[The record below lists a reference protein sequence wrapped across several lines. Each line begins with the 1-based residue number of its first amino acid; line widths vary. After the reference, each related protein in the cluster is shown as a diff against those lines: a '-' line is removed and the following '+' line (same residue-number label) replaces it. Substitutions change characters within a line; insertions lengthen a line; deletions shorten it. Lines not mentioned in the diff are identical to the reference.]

1 MALIHAKSPPCAI
14 EQLELFEPL
23 ATCIQVERSA
33 AVPHYSISS
42 LDGSTNI
49 LEFVMQGSGD
59 QYVDL
64 SRTKL
69 YLKCRIMRSD
79 GTNLPANVEVGPCN
93 NFLATLF
100 SQCDIF
106 LNDKMVT
113 SSNNLYPFR
122 AYFEQ
127 ILNYSQATSQ
137 KQLTAQMFYL
147 DSPSYHNSSSANN
160 TGFASRKNL
169 ATRSRVMEM
178 MGPLFADVMSQGN
191 YLVNNVDVRVR
202 LSRSTDTF
210 CLMDFGTPAA
220 GAVAA
225 VAGNAKVVIDTAIL
239 YFHKVSLNP
248 SAQLGIESMLREK
261 NAIYNMQRHD
271 LKSFTIPGG
280 STTFTR
286 EHISLGLSPK
296 YAIIGLLDTAA
307 VQGNYEMNPFLFE
320 GAGVKQISLNV
331 DGMQVPMNGINVDFT
346 NSNCI
351 EGYQSLIEVIGKYR
365 VDQPF
370 MFSYTDY
377 MKGNALYG
385 FQLAP
390 EIIPGAFNLV
400 HNANIRLDIKFANA
414 TTKNLTVLICFA
426 YDSAMEVNQNRE
438 IFYDFST

>member
-1 MALIHAKSPPCAI
+1 
-14 EQLELFEPL
+14 
-23 ATCIQVERSA
+23 
-33 AVPHYSISS
+33 
-42 LDGSTNI
+42 
-49 LEFVMQGSGD
+49 
-59 QYVDL
+59 
-64 SRTKL
+64 
-69 YLKCRIMRSD
+69 
-79 GTNLPANVEVGPCN
+79 
-93 NFLATLF
+93 
-100 SQCDIF
+100 
-106 LNDKMVT
+106 
-113 SSNNLYPFR
+113 
-122 AYFEQ
+122 
-127 ILNYSQATSQ
+127 
-137 KQLTAQMFYL
+137 
-147 DSPSYHNSSSANN
+147 
-160 TGFASRKNL
+160 ASRKNL
-169 ATRSRVMEM
+169 AARSRVMEM

-365 VDQPF
+365 VDQPI

-400 HNANIRLDIKFANA
+400 HNANI
-414 TTKNLTVLICFA
+414 
-426 YDSAMEVNQNRE
+426 
-438 IFYDFST
+438 